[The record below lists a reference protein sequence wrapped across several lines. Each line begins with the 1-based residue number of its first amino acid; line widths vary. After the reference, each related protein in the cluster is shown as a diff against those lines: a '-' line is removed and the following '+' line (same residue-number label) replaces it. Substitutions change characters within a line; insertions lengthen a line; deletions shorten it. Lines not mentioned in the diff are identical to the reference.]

1 MLTWGSSWVN
11 ALVGYAE
18 VGLAAGILFGVQL
31 YHLVWY
37 VSPQLG
43 MDKMVDLDLWRY
55 APWGLDTI
63 SGLYDGV
70 STAAI
75 SDIVFAYALYVPIL
89 KITLMILMA
98 SLSSIAWWPMDGI
111 YRPKHPNAPHPA
123 LLRSNLF
130 VFPLLAVDLVSSAC
144 LHAIL
149 VGIVDARSSGLDVT
163 EHLASHPLLPT
174 LALIGGLSSL
184 LRNAILIF
192 LSASSAVGLGILFV
206 QDLKKTYKEEF
217 KNMGKSTGGDA
228 PVKRKSK
235 SAQRRK
241 VLRKRN

>member
-11 ALVGYAE
+11 AVVGYAE

-43 MDKMVDLDLWRY
+43 MDRMVDLDLWRY
-55 APWGLDTI
+55 KPWGVDTVT
-63 SGLYDGV
+63 GLYDDV
-70 STAAI
+70 SSAAI
-75 SDIVFAYALYVPIL
+75 SDIVFAYAVYIPLL

-111 YRPKHPNAPHPA
+111 YRPKHPSAPHPG
-123 LLRSNLF
+123 LLRSNLM
-130 VFPLLAVDLVSSAC
+130 VFPLLAVDLVASAC
-144 LHAIL
+144 IHAL
-149 VGIVDARSSGLDVT
+149 LAGIVQARSSGLDPSQFI
-163 EHLASHPLLPT
+163 ASHSLLPT
-174 LALIGGLSSL
+174 LALIGGISSL
-184 LRNAILIF
+184 IRNAILIL

-217 KNMGKSTGGDA
+217 KNMGKSSGDA

-235 SAQRRK
+235 SANRRK